1 MPNCPLTL
9 RTVKGS
15 KLTFNE
21 LDSNFLSLQNCI
33 NVVENNLNN
42 LVNNTLNNRWHV
54 PAGTTVTVND
64 GFQSFVYGDVYVEG
78 LIELLGDS
86 QLVVLN
92 GDIILSGGTI
102 SGTGVSYVIDIPEYD
117 SYVTGGTYNNST
129 QAIDFS
135 GNLGFPSFSVN
146 VSDLASDITVTG
158 GVYDSNTGVIT
169 FTNSTGGTFN
179 VSGFL
184 TGYTNYYTTGAT
196 LNGTILEF
204 DRTDLTN
211 AYSVDLSPLKFTGN
225 TALDC
230 ISDIHVSNI
239 HSCSPLYIN
248 PNDEGNVYFGST
260 GILSVDLSN
269 NWVGVGTSTPSEI
282 LDVNG
287 KIKTTSLQIT
297 SGATNGY
304 ILTSDASGNA
314 IWSSIYKKETVNI
327 DSATI
332 LGTLSTGGT
341 IQLLPAPSV
350 GKYYDWHAFVK
361 YTYGT
366 VAYNNS
372 GAGSWYVEQGGADLA
387 YGFNLNALTTNR
399 TWKASEN
406 SGGAAPIGNQGFE
419 TSAITI
425 GVGSALTNGDGTIS
439 VDIYYRE
446 LNL

>member
-1 MPNCPLTL
+1 MANEFNIKNGFISNGDGSVNGRLITQNLTITSGATNGYVL
-9 RTVKGS
+9 TSDSNGNATWQVPTDTNFANTD
-15 KLTFNE
+15 LTFTGNRNHDTNGNDLYIYNGLG
-21 LDSNFLSLQNCI
+21 LDGFGPNI
-33 NVVENNLNN
+33 NSISIGDPRVAIGYGYYLNN
-42 LVNNTLNNRWHV
+42 ISLDIGVYNGNTGFTFTTQGVERIRINN
-54 PAGTTVTVND
+54 
-64 GFQSFVYGDVYVEG
+64 
-78 LIELLGDS
+78 
-86 QLVVLN
+86 
-92 GDIILSGGTI
+92 
-102 SGTGVSYVIDIPEYD
+102 
-117 SYVTGGTYNNST
+117 
-129 QAIDFS
+129 S
-135 GNLGFPSFSVN
+135 GNLGIGTTSPSEKL
-146 VSDLASDITVTG
+146 D
-158 GVYDSNTGVIT
+158 
-169 FTNSTGGTFN
+169 
-179 VSGFL
+179 VSGK
-184 TGYTNYYTTGAT
+184 T
-196 LNGTILEF
+196 
-204 DRTDLTN
+204 
-211 AYSVDLSPLKFTGN
+211 
-225 TALDC
+225 
-230 ISDIHVSNI
+230 
-239 HSCSPLYIN
+239 
-248 PNDEGNVYFGST
+248 
-260 GILSVDLSN
+260 
-269 NWVGVGTSTPSEI
+269 
-282 LDVNG
+282 
-287 KIKTTSLQIT
+287 KTTNFQMT